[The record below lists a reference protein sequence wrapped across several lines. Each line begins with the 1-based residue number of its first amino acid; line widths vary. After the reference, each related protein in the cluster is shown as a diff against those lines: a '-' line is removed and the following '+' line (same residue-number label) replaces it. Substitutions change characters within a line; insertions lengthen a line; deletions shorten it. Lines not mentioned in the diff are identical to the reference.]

1 MSGFEKSAAI
11 AGDRGSGGP
20 NGYAH
25 AFQATANA
33 IAAQPDASEAVKAK
47 LAPHLDLFC
56 EVLISG
62 VRRRDRTAMNLFP
75 RLLGLVGA
83 TQDMAAALLAQ
94 LGVQSLEAAKRTLD
108 MARDASAVDD
118 RTLYEKALAHVMEYR
133 RRNGMP
139 PLIEGESRAVIVE
152 E

>member
-1 MSGFEKSAAI
+1 MVTDTLYG
-11 AGDRGSGGP
+11 GDDPRGSGGP

-25 AFQATANA
+25 AFRATAHA

-56 EVLISG
+56 DVLITG

-94 LGVQSLEAAKRTLD
+94 LGVQSLDVAKRTLD
-108 MARDASAVDD
+108 MARDASAVDE
-118 RTLYEKALAHVMEYR
+118 RTLYDKALAHVVEYR
-133 RRNGMP
+133 KRNGMA
-139 PLIEGESRAVIVE
+139 PLIEGPHRAEVVE
-152 E
+152 